1 MNSRLTSKGNAMKKS
16 MLLLCQLFI
25 SLQGYSQY
33 VGIGTTNPIAPLT
46 IQGDAENNLLSLKN
60 NLGNDTWHWWLNF
73 SNSLCL
79 AETAIDPY
87 RLTIRSGGR
96 IGIGNPFPACKLDV
110 IGEPYSTLASFN
122 ASGGP
127 GQILVGTGYQNV
139 ILGSNEIY
147 GYCGAETENDF
158 SIRTGAF
165 DRIYITNNN
174 GFVGLGTY
182 GPLARLDVQADENA
196 TIGYFQNTTLDNANI
211 KVSNGA
217 NEIDLGLNNVG
228 GYVGT
233 TSAGDFRIRTNNSVR
248 MYFNSVTGHVGI
260 DTDNPTERLT
270 VNGNIKASMGAHAVD
285 FGLNAEGG
293 YVGTATPT
301 DFRIRAN
308 STIRMYVRHSDG
320 YVGIGTETPL
330 QRLHVIGNIA
340 LTGNIIVE
348 APTTAVLENGWVIY
362 NSDFGTPQYS
372 KDKQNR
378 VLISGLAGHSP
389 TTGGVVFTLPLNY
402 RPAKSMYFL
411 AATDHPNGFNRVLV
425 NALNGEVSVSANN
438 DTITWVSFDNI
449 IFRSN

>member
-1 MNSRLTSKGNAMKKS
+1 MKKS

-25 SLQGYSQY
+25 SLLGYSQY

-46 IQGDAENNLLSLKN
+46 IQGDAGNNLLSLKN
-60 NLGNDTWHWWLNF
+60 NLGNDTWHWWLQPD
-73 SNSLCL
+73 NSLSL
-79 AETAIDPY
+79 AQTGIDNY
-87 RLTIRSGGR
+87 RMVVNPDGN
-96 IGIGNPFPACKLDV
+96 IGIGTPSPTYKLEV
-110 IGEPYSTLASFN
+110 LGYPYATLANFRTYW
-122 ASGGP
+122 GP
-127 GQILVGTGYQNV
+127 GQILVSAGLESVTLGANGT
-139 ILGSNEIY
+139 Y
-147 GYCGAETENDF
+147 GYCGAATALDF

-182 GPLARLDVQADENA
+182 DPLARLDVQANENA
-196 TIGYFQNTTLDNANI
+196 IIGYFQNTTLDNANI

-217 NEIDLGLNNVG
+217 NEIDLGLNNAG

-233 TSAGDFRIRTNNSVR
+233 TTAGDFSIRTNYSVR
-248 MYFNSVTGHVGI
+248 MYFNSSTGHVGI

-270 VNGNIKASMGAHAVD
+270 VNGNIKATMGAHAVD

-301 DFRIRAN
+301 DFRLRAN

-330 QRLHVIGNIA
+330 QRLHVNGNIA
-340 LTGNIIVE
+340 LTGTIIVE
-348 APTTAVLENGWVIY
+348 SPTTAVLENGWVIY

-372 KDKQNR
+372 KDKQGR

-389 TTGGVVFTLPLNY
+389 TPGGVVFTLPVGY

-425 NALNGEVSVSANN
+425 NASNGEVSVSTNGSN
-438 DTITWVSFDNI
+438 ITWVSFDNI
-449 IFRSN
+449 IFRVN